1 MKASRLSRAF
11 YLQIARNPSD
21 RLNEEKKIRS
31 PGYVVAENK
40 HHQRDLVIIIHVK
53 TLYHR

>member
-40 HHQRDLVIIIHVK
+40 RTNTINAISL
-53 TLYHR
+53 L